1 MYAGREIFNITIHT
15 SYSISIHKTYIFYNQ
30 YQHLV
35 NLLLSITEI
44 QELYFMSRI

>member
-30 YQHLV
+30 YQQIYRISLV
-35 NLLLSITEI
+35 VHN
-44 QELYFMSRI
+44 

>member
-30 YQHLV
+30 YQQMYRASLAVH
-35 NLLLSITEI
+35 N
-44 QELYFMSRI
+44 